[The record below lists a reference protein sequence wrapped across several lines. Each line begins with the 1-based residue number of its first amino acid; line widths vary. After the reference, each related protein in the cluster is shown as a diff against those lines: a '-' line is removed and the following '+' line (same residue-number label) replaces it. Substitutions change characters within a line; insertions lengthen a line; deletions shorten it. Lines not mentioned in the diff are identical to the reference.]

1 MKELDYIKEQLDMRN
16 EFILH
21 TLESYIE
28 FIDLL
33 QNNNI
38 PDTVKVVAIQ
48 KRKDD
53 WLPIYEDI
61 KSKIE
66 R

>member
-1 MKELDYIKEQLDMRN
+1 MEDLDYIKKQLEMRN
-16 EFILH
+16 EFIVH
-21 TLESYIE
+21 TLESYME
-28 FIDLL
+28 FVELL
-33 QNNNI
+33 QNNSI
-38 PDTVKVVAIQ
+38 PDTIKAVAIQ

>member
-1 MKELDYIKEQLDMRN
+1 MEDLDYIKEQLDMRN

-38 PDTVKVVAIQ
+38 PDTIKAVVIQ

-53 WLPIYEDI
+53 WLTIYEDI

>member
-1 MKELDYIKEQLDMRN
+1 MEDLDYIKEQLDMRN

-33 QNNNI
+33 QNNSI
-38 PDTVKVVAIQ
+38 PDIIKAVVIQ

-53 WLPIYEDI
+53 WLTIYEDI